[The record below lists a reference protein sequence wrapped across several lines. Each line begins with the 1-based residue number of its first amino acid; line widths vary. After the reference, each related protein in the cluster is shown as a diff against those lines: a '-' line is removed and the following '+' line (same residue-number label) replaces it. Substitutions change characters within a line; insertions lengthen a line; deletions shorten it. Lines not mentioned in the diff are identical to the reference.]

1 MAVSDDT
8 ILRIAKEIVV
18 KFIEMGRI
26 SPASFP
32 DSFQTIYSAI
42 KNTVERSN
50 LLSVITGEAEES
62 KKSE

>member
-1 MAVSDDT
+1 MPVSEDI
-8 ILRIAKEIVV
+8 ILKITKEIVV

-26 SPASFP
+26 SPTSFP

-50 LLSVITGEAEES
+50 LLSVITGEETEND
-62 KKSE
+62 KTE

>member
-1 MAVSDDT
+1 MAVSEDT
-8 ILRIAKEIVV
+8 ILKITKEIVV

-26 SPASFP
+26 SPTSFP

-50 LLSVITGEAEES
+50 LLSVITGETDEEEGS
-62 KKSE
+62 Q